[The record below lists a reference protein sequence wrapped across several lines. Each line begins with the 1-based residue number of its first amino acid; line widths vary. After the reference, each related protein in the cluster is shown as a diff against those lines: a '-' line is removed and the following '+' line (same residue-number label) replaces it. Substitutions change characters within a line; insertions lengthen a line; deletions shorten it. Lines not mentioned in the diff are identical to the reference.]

1 LLGDFLIRQQQLA
14 DLFKA
19 FQKEFADLL
28 VSLGE
33 FSGDFVQEGAD

>member
-1 LLGDFLIRQQQLA
+1 MQYFCIG

-19 FQKEFADLL
+19 FEKEFADLL
-28 VSLGE
+28 VSPGE